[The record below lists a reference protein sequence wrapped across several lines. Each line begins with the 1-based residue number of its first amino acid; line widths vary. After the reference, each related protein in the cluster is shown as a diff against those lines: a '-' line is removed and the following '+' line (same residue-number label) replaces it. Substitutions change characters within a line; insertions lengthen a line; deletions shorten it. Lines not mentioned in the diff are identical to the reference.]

1 MSIVEKIS
9 SIVPMEKKVDALMTF
24 IYSAIK
30 DYLKSDINSFGI
42 GKYIS
47 KEEADFIYNEIY
59 TIEEYLRGRVITFEQ
74 MQSIVTNAKKDK
86 KFLAYYK
93 SIESNLF
100 YYDRIAKSALSKIK
114 QLSKKNGEQ
123 KWMPDYLILCLLYDA
138 YEADFSF
145 AHYKLFNNYDFEKIF
160 HIYRKVNKIIKHE
173 ENITSF
179 VHNNI
184 IRKMENVSYTMI
196 ENLKKSKFKSISHSS
211 KRK

>member
-1 MSIVEKIS
+1 MSIIEKIS
-9 SIVPMEKKVDALMTF
+9 SIIPMEKKVDALITF
-24 IYSAIK
+24 IYSAIQ
-30 DYLKSDINSFGI
+30 DYLKSDVNSFGI

-47 KEEADFIYNEIY
+47 KEEADFIYHEIS

-114 QLSKKNGEQ
+114 QLSNNGEQ

-138 YEADFSF
+138 YEANFSY
-145 AHYKLFNNYDFEKIF
+145 AHYNFFNTYDFEKIF
-160 HIYRKVNKIIKHE
+160 YIYRKVNKIIKIE
-173 ENITSF
+173 EHIASF
-179 VHNNI
+179 THNNI

-196 ENLKKSKFKSISHSS
+196 ENLKNSKFKSISHSS
-211 KRK
+211 KKK

>member
-1 MSIVEKIS
+1 MSIIEKIS
-9 SIVPMEKKVDALMTF
+9 SIIPMEKKVDALITF
-24 IYSAIK
+24 IYSAIQ
-30 DYLKSDINSFGI
+30 DYLKSDVNSFGI

-47 KEEADFIYNEIY
+47 KEEADFIYNEIS

-114 QLSKKNGEQ
+114 QLSNNGEQ

-138 YEADFSF
+138 YEANFSY
-145 AHYKLFNNYDFEKIF
+145 AHYNFFNTYDFEKIF
-160 HIYRKVNKIIKHE
+160 YIYRKVNKIIKIE
-173 ENITSF
+173 EHIASF
-179 VHNNI
+179 THNNI

-196 ENLKKSKFKSISHSS
+196 ENLKNSKFKSISHSS
-211 KRK
+211 KKK